1 VGWVCVSHALLCA
14 LLALVFCSRSA
25 SAEPTSVSEYD
36 LKAAYLY
43 NFAKFTSWPEG
54 SFAAA
59 QSPMVVGV
67 LGTERLI
74 AALETVTR
82 GRLVN
87 GHVISVK
94 AWSPQLGTAGLHVL
108 YVESAYEAQLA
119 KMAGPFV
126 ARGLLTVGES
136 DAFMASGG
144 AIRLVVDGNR
154 LQFEISAPAT
164 ERAGLTL
171 SSQLLMLAKSVRK
184 N

>member
-1 VGWVCVSHALLCA
+1 MDWACVSRALLCA
-14 LLALVFCSRSA
+14 LMASLLCSRPAATEPQSA
-25 SAEPTSVSEYD
+25 SEYD

-43 NFAKFTSWPEG
+43 NFTKFTSWPEG
-54 SFAAA
+54 SFPTA

-67 LGTERLI
+67 LGDERFI
-74 AALETVTR
+74 AALESVTR
-82 GRLVN
+82 GRPVG
-87 GHVISVK
+87 GHVVSVK

-119 KMAGPFV
+119 KMVGAFV
-126 ARGLLTVGES
+126 VRGLLTVGET

-144 AIRLVVDGNR
+144 AIRLVVDGDR
-154 LQFEISAPAT
+154 LLFEISAPAT

-171 SSQLLMLAKSVRK
+171 SSQLLMLAKAVRK